1 MKQQIKVSRSIGA
14 SISPDTIVKFR
25 SMGTVREVQTA
36 PVTHREPV
44 TQKVNADMFVDKRTG
59 ELIEIVHQLSRADN
73 VRSVKDSLK
82 RGRDMI
88 NANVSPCNAHCVRW
102 VTLTYAENMTDPKRL
117 YSDFDAFKKRLQRKC
132 GKFEY
137 ITAAEPQ
144 RRGAWHL
151 HCLFIFQDTAPFIPN
166 DDLRRM
172 WGQGFVKIQAVRPDC
187 DNIGAYLSAYLGNCP
202 LDEFGGDT
210 SAFEVI
216 ECEVIDH
223 NDARIKKKFVKG
235 ARMVMYPP
243 GMQIFRF
250 SRGLKKP
257 EEVEMPYWMAKKILG
272 AATPRYSST
281 CEIEIDER
289 YKQVICYEQYN
300 TVCADIQEEFAF

>member
-1 MKQQIKVSRSIGA
+1 MPQDIKVTRSPGA

-44 TQKVNADMFVDKRTG
+44 TKKINADMFVHLLTG
-59 ELIEIVHQLSRADN
+59 EVIDINHQSSRVDN
-73 VRSVKDSLK
+73 VRSVKASLK
-82 RGRDMI
+82 HGRDMI
-88 NANVSPCNAHCVRW
+88 NANVGPWNAHCVRW

-117 YSDFDAFKKRLQRKC
+117 CSDYDAFKKRIQRKC

-137 ITAAEPQ
+137 ITIAEPQ

-166 DDLRRM
+166 EDLRRM

-202 LDEFGGDT
+202 LDEFGGDL

-223 NDARIKKKFVKG
+223 NDERVKKKFVKG

-257 EEVEMPYWMAKKILG
+257 EETEMPYWMAKKILG

-300 TVCADIQEEFAF
+300 TVCADNQEEIDF